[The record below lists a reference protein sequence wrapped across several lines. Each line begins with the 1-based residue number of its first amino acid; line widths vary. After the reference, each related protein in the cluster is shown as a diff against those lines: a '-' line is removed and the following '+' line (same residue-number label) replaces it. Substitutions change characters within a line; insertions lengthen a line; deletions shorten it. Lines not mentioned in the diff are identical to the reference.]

1 MIKIIVCSCIPA
13 FIAFIVF
20 ITFIAFFAPSI
31 TQQVGHQLFD
41 MLSTFHFNDNEDNMN
56 ILKASTLPLFVLLVS
71 MLVLKLIPP
80 KDKILVVTGFC
91 HRCEKETG
99 LLSKVWCDKCF
110 REKCTSCENNS
121 TPGSIFCEIHRKK
134 LFNVHKNIY

>member
-1 MIKIIVCSCIPA
+1 MSKGNVCFCILA
-13 FIAFIVF
+13 FVAFV
-20 ITFIAFFAPSI
+20 TFFAPSI
-31 TQQVGHQLFD
+31 TQLVGHQLSV

-56 ILKASTLPLFVLLVS
+56 ILKASIVPLFVLLVS
-71 MLVLKLIPP
+71 MLALKLILP
-80 KDKILVVTGFC
+80 KDKIPVVSGFC

-110 REKCTSCENNS
+110 REKCISCENNS

-134 LFNVHKNIY
+134 LPNVHKNIY